1 MSSRQWL
8 ADRRERVER
17 DLGVLLSEFRS
28 GPETLVEGMRYAV
41 LSGGKRVRPLLV
53 LAACRLAGGAE
64 ETALPTACAV
74 ELIHCYSLVHDD
86 LPCMDDDDLR
96 RGQPTTHKVYGEA
109 LAVLIGDA
117 LLTLA
122 FEAVASTQGVDPPRV
137 MEVVTTLARAAGA
150 EGMVAG
156 QVVDMEAE
164 ANGGDLAMLES
175 MHGRKTGR
183 LIRGSL
189 RAGGLLADASADLL
203 ERLDIYGRE
212 LGLLYQITDDLL
224 DAQGTTQIMGK
235 AAGAD
240 QRRGKLTYPG
250 LLGVEGTRKLVD
262 QTATC
267 ARRALAG
274 VQGSELLLYMLDLV
288 CERNC

>member
-1 MSSRQWL
+1 MSPQQWL
-8 ADRRERVER
+8 ADNKERVER
-17 DLGVLLSEFRS
+17 GLEVWLSDSGS
-28 GPETLVEGMRYAV
+28 GPETLVDGMRYAV
-41 LSGGKRVRPLLV
+41 LGGGKRVRPLLV
-53 LAACRLAGGAE
+53 LAACRFAGGAE

-96 RGQPTTHKVYGEA
+96 RGRPTTHKVYGEA

-122 FEAVASTQGVDPPRV
+122 FEAVASTQGVDPLRV

-164 ANGGDLAMLES
+164 VTGGDLAVLES
-175 MHGRKTGR
+175 MHGRKTGQ

-189 RAGGLLADASADLL
+189 RAGGLLAAASADLL
-203 ERLDIYGRE
+203 ERLDSYGRE

-224 DAQGTTQIMGK
+224 DAQGATQIMGK

-250 LLGVEGTRKLVD
+250 LLGVDGTRELVN
-262 QTATC
+262 QTAAS
-267 ARRALAG
+267 ARQALAG
-274 VQGSELLLYMLDLV
+274 VQGSELLLHMLELV
-288 CERNC
+288 CDRNR